1 MKNCPEIEKSCR
13 VYLGPGEKPV
23 NYQEAEYQLTQMEVD
38 SNFICMFHITAIDG
52 DNYLRLD
59 KNQIAITDRAAQRIF
74 GTESPIG
81 KQLVFPQKN
90 NDEKTIVAVVKSWEG
105 HSLYSFDILL
115 PYYDW
120 EPDWGRQQC
129 NTLFRV
135 YPNSDIKA

>member
-1 MKNCPEIEKSCR
+1 
-13 VYLGPGEKPV
+13 
-23 NYQEAEYQLTQMEVD
+23 
-38 SNFICMFHITAIDG
+38 MFHITAIDG

-59 KNQIAITDRAAQRIF
+59 KNQIAITDKAAQRIF

-135 YPNSDIKA
+135 YPNSDIKHWNSDSQKLKWNRTRIKGRYPSPSLL